1 MAGDVVG
8 ALRVENVRGMRWW
21 RVEMERSG
29 VGGDFD
35 PKAKYQMHCIR
46 YWPVMS
52 ADGGWLGGSA

>member
-21 RVEMERSG
+21 WVEMEILG

-35 PKAKYQMHCIR
+35 PKAKYRMHWIR
-46 YWPVMS
+46 YWPVTS
-52 ADGGWLGGSA
+52 ADGGWLGESM